1 MKPYVQI
8 NCAMSA
14 DGKIA
19 GEDRKQVT
27 ISSMEDKERV
37 KQLRRD
43 FDAIL
48 VGIGTVIADDPH
60 LTVKDLDYDTNP
72 IRIVLDPN
80 GSTPDS
86 ALVLDQRAPTIIVTL
101 ESCEHEW
108 DCEEIIRTGIG
119 TIDLKDL
126 MKQLYDMGIDRLL
139 VEGGGET
146 IASFFKEELVDR
158 YTVFVGGLLIGGKK
172 SPTPVD
178 GDGWISEGGIPMVL
192 EKFEKL
198 GNGILMDF
206 VCPP

>member
-158 YTVFVGGLLIGGKK
+158 YTVFVGGLIIGGKK